1 MAIFKTFGEY
11 LTEASTGV
19 VFTFGRFNP
28 PTVGHEKLLD
38 VVAKAAKGGDE
49 YRVYSSQ
56 SQDKKKNPLDYN
68 SKIKY
73 MLKESGTPDH
83 LEKLAKTDSVPFW
96 TSLIMLTKKIN
107 KGNKGWTRGNKP

>member
-38 VVAKAAKGGDE
+38 VVAKAAKG
-49 YRVYSSQ
+49 
-56 SQDKKKNPLDYN
+56 
-68 SKIKY
+68 
-73 MLKESGTPDH
+73 
-83 LEKLAKTDSVPFW
+83 
-96 TSLIMLTKKIN
+96 
-107 KGNKGWTRGNKP
+107 